1 MDDNDGFFC
10 YVALEESSF
19 RLLARLLVSLF
30 AAASLIGLLLMLHL
44 AVHHCRCYDLL
55 MLININAAAH
65 VEVVVSL
72 ACSIA
77 CVVVCTDCVAAD
89 AASCC
94 SPLALLCF
102 ADADQYQML
111 LLMLKLL
118 GNATPVVMVLPLT

>member
-44 AVHHCRCYDLL
+44 AVHHWRCYALL

-65 VEVVVSL
+65 AQAV
-72 ACSIA
+72 
-77 CVVVCTDCVAAD
+77 
-89 AASCC
+89 
-94 SPLALLCF
+94 
-102 ADADQYQML
+102 
-111 LLMLKLL
+111 
-118 GNATPVVMVLPLT
+118 G

>member
-1 MDDNDGFFC
+1 M
-10 YVALEESSF
+10 
-19 RLLARLLVSLF
+19 
-30 AAASLIGLLLMLHL
+30 GL
-44 AVHHCRCYDLL
+44 C
-55 MLININAAAH
+55 I
-65 VEVVVSL
+65 VVVSL

>member
-102 ADADQYQML
+102 ADADQYQCCCSCSSCWV
-111 LLMLKLL
+111 
-118 GNATPVVMVLPLT
+118 TPPLW

>member
-1 MDDNDGFFC
+1 MQVLLLTMFSITFSKKTHARRSLFNYTFDVC
-10 YVALEESSF
+10 ELSVALTSEH
-19 RLLARLLVSLF
+19 V
-30 AAASLIGLLLMLHL
+30 GL
-44 AVHHCRCYDLL
+44 C
-55 MLININAAAH
+55 I
-65 VEVVVSL
+65 VVVSL

-77 CVVVCTDCVAAD
+77 CVVVCTYCVAAD